1 MVGVTRVLENKMRYR
16 QKRKILLPPLCVL
29 FIAILFSSE
38 LNEFSFQYTHLRSGY
53 EERIFQRNL
62 NFWGEKGVVLV
73 VL

>member
-1 MVGVTRVLENKMRYR
+1 MVGVTGVLENKMRYI
-16 QKRKILLPPLCVL
+16 QKRKILLPLLCVL
-29 FIAILFSSE
+29 VITILFSSE

-62 NFWGEKGVVLV
+62 NLWGEKGVVLV